1 MLRMPLRLSPNCRS
15 SRPKRRG
22 AAAVETAICLPL
34 FVIIVLG
41 TIECCDLMF
50 LRQGLVQAAYE
61 GARVAIVPGAEP
73 DNVIEQVNRIL
84 VQRRIRAS
92 SIRITPPNFH
102 RAPFGT
108 QVTVEV
114 DAAPGANGQ
123 LMRLVQRGTI
133 SGRTTMM
140 IEQDAR

>member
-1 MLRMPLRLSPNCRS
+1 MLRIPVRFSTS
-15 SRPKRRG
+15 KHGSRRNRRG

-61 GARVAIVPGAEP
+61 GARVAIVPGAKP
-73 DNVIEQVNRIL
+73 NNVIEQVNRIL

-102 RAPFGT
+102 TLPFGT

-133 SGRTTMM
+133 RGRTTMM